1 MVLID
6 LHKKYRQTLKKS
18 YSVAEIDDL
27 FKRLINGFFDWE
39 PTLLGLEPQ
48 KQLAPQVIAQLEEA
62 LDRLAKHEPVQY
74 IIGKAHF
81 RDLLLD
87 VDSSTLI
94 PRPETEEL
102 VEWVISDYPP
112 DAQLHIVDV
121 GTGSGCIAL
130 ALQQHFEQA
139 CIRGVDKSV
148 AALSVAQKNAL
159 NLQLP
164 VLFSQ
169 QSIESLPQPAQAFDA
184 IVSNPPYVRTDE
196 VLAPNVLDYEP
207 HMALFTPPKQPLYYY
222 EHLAEYGQMA
232 LKSGGHLY
240 FEINPLELDLLK
252 QMLLKKGFTPV
263 EVRTDIFGKFRF
275 LRATQP

>member
-27 FKRLINGFFDWE
+27 FKRLIKGFFDWE

-130 ALQQHFEQA
+130 
-139 CIRGVDKSV
+139 
-148 AALSVAQKNAL
+148 
-159 NLQLP
+159 
-164 VLFSQ
+164 
-169 QSIESLPQPAQAFDA
+169 
-184 IVSNPPYVRTDE
+184 T
-196 VLAPNVLDYEP
+196 
-207 HMALFTPPKQPLYYY
+207 
-222 EHLAEYGQMA
+222 
-232 LKSGGHLY
+232 
-240 FEINPLELDLLK
+240 
-252 QMLLKKGFTPV
+252 
-263 EVRTDIFGKFRF
+263 
-275 LRATQP
+275 